1 MELSHVSA
9 SSVELFLNCKRKF
22 FYAYCLGLKEPETK
36 PQRFGKRLHASNER
50 YFRGQVKELRGAI
63 LKSGLPLLP
72 KPHDGL
78 LVEQE
83 IKLETYP
90 GGPPWIGFI
99 DLAEPPGP
107 NTLATIRD
115 YKTTSDLKY
124 QKTPEELAVN
134 VQMTAYGIWAVRT
147 WNVSEVRL
155 CHVSYQIPKKKAGNR
170 YWKPPKAKLSEVV
183 VSREHLEQRWA
194 ELMLVVREM
203 VATARKWPATLGGA
217 QKVEPTGAPKF
228 CKAFGKACYHT
239 ERCGLSIITS
249 IFSPSSEGFALRP
262 EGTGSSSMSLKDKVN
277 RKGKAVRSVT
287 AGSASAEA
295 ASTPWTPD
303 PSVPLET
310 GVLPPDAP
318 KSGGATAK
326 ERKAEQLEIGAKP
339 VSTVV
344 TASAAASST
353 PAAVVNSTPTVSDSP
368 KDGSSDTTG
377 SEELH
382 LFIDCLPVKPHHTWT
397 LLEDVVDPL
406 MRNISEDAGVA
417 DWRLLSYSESN
428 GRMAAVL
435 RANVP
440 KGIVVVNSMAPAAKL
455 ALEAWIP
462 WAATV
467 IRALKG

>member
-1 MELSHVSA
+1 MELTHVSA
-9 SSVELFLNCKRKF
+9 SSVELFLNCKRNW
-22 FYAYCLGLKEPETK
+22 FYAYPLGLREPETK

-50 YFRGQVKELRGAI
+50 YFRGQVKELHGAI
-63 LKSGLPLLP
+63 LRSGLPLLP

-107 NTLATIRD
+107 TTLATIRD

-124 QKTPEELAVN
+124 QKTPEELSVN
-134 VQMTAYGIWAVRT
+134 VQMVAYGIWAVRT

-183 VSREHLEQRWA
+183 VSREHLEQRWS
-194 ELMLVVREM
+194 ELMLVVRDM
-203 VATARKWPATLGGA
+203 VTTARKWPATLGGA
-217 QKVEPTGAPKF
+217 QKVEPTGAPNF
-228 CKAFGKACYHT
+228 CKAFNKPCYHT
-239 ERCGLSIITS
+239 ERCGLNIITS
-249 IFSPSSEGFALRP
+249 IFAT

-318 KSGGATAK
+318 KSGSGKIHAK
-326 ERKAEQLEIGAKP
+326 KPEQLEIGNVSVPASMAVADATTSVEP
-339 VSTVV
+339 VQSSPPSV
-344 TASAAASST
+344 TAAPPSGDPST
-353 PAAVVNSTPTVSDSP
+353 TVE
-368 KDGSSDTTG
+368 DTD
-377 SEELH
+377 LH
-382 LFIDCLPVKPHHTWT
+382 LFVDCIPVKPIHTWK

-462 WAATV
+462 WASTV